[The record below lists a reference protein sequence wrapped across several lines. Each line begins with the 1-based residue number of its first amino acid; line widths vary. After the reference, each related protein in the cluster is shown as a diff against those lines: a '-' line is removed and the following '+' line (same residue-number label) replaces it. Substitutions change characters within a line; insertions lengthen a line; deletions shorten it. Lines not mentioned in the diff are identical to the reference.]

1 MSGPD
6 VIASITTA
14 ELKTLVAGIRYIE
27 SINNHPVDKSK
38 IDANAQNLRQ
48 IFMKSIFTA
57 SDIKQG
63 EIFAA
68 EHLTTKKP
76 GTGIAAHR
84 FSHVIGKKA
93 RRNIAGN
100 TMLTEDDL
108 E

>member
-1 MSGPD
+1 MFGPD
-6 VIASITTA
+6 VIASITTE

-27 SINNHPVDKSK
+27 TINQHPADKSK
-38 IDANAQNLRQ
+38 IDTNAQNLRQ
-48 IFMKSIFTA
+48 IFMQSIFTA
-57 SDIKQG
+57 CNIDRG
-63 EIFAA
+63 EIIAA
-68 EHLTTKKP
+68 KHLTTRKP
-76 GTGIAAHR
+76 GTGFAANE